1 MIKLILLGLSSPRVL
16 MFVPAVVTVRRLL
29 TALFPNIFNA
39 SFWMSMALELTLSL
53 CGATS

>member
-1 MIKLILLGLSSPRVL
+1 